1 MTIQEL
7 KEKFKDDA
15 DTLKTLND
23 LEAKVNKDYLKDNIA
38 LNEENKKLKLN
49 NELLYNQIMNG
60 GKCKEG
66 EADTN
71 APAFKDYSDEII
83 KSLRNRKK

>member
-7 KEKFKDDA
+7 KEKYKDDA

-23 LEAKVNKDYLKDNIA
+23 LEAKVNKDYVKDNIA

-60 GKCKEG
+60 GKRKEE

-71 APAFKDYSDEII
+71 ATAFKDYSDDIM
-83 KSLRNRKK
+83 KVLRKIE

>member
-7 KEKFKDDA
+7 KEKYKDDA

-23 LEAKVNKDYLKDNIA
+23 LEAKVNKDYVKDNIA

-60 GKCKEG
+60 GKRKEE

-71 APAFKDYSDEII
+71 APAFKDYTDDIM
-83 KSLRNRKK
+83 KVLRKTE